1 VIELTI
7 EAKDGRKA
15 LAFEPRHL
23 VIAGWTGRDVAVL
36 NAHIEELAALGVA
49 RPKSV
54 PIFYRVSADLLTP
67 QGCVEMVGREA
78 SGEVEA
84 VLWKQDGALFVGVGS
99 DHTDRALE
107 TVGITLS
114 KQLCAKPVSLTV
126 WPWDEVRDHWDDLIL
141 RSTLPRSGETDQNLP
156 GSGETYQE
164 GSVGGLRRPDELLA
178 LYEEREGPV
187 GDGTVM
193 FCGTLPVHGG
203 IRFADEM
210 ALELK
215 DPVLG
220 RSLRHSYKVEP
231 LPIVEA

>member
-1 VIELTI
+1 MIELTI
-7 EAKDGRKA
+7 EGKDGRRA

-36 NAHIEELAALGVA
+36 NAHIDELAALGVA
-49 RPKSV
+49 PPKSV

-67 QGCVEMVGREA
+67 QGRVQMVGREA
-78 SGEVEA
+78 SGEAEA
-84 VLWKQDGALFVGVGS
+84 VLWKQDGALFVGIGS

-114 KQLCAKPVSLTV
+114 KQLCAKPVSVTV
-126 WPWDEVRDHWDDLIL
+126 WPWEEVAAHWDDLTL
-141 RSTLPRSGETDQNLP
+141 RSTLPA
-156 GSGETYQE
+156 SGETYQQ
-164 GSVGGLRRPDELLA
+164 GSVGGLRRPDDLLA

-210 ALELK
+210 ALELE

-231 LPIVEA
+231 LPIAEA